1 MIRACSQTV
10 SGLGPS
16 VAHMEP
22 TTPDAIDPPANVLLV
37 HSECDEPG
45 ACQHLRD
52 SGAETAELRVTFSN
66 DPADRTRGD
75 ETPAELGLISI
86 GDILRSAGADTEAE
100 TGPTADTGPDFG
112 GPGPVT
118 VDTVD
123 DPRDLSA
130 IGLSISCFCEH
141 WASNDEIDRITVCFR
156 SLDTAISYT
165 SSKDVFQFAH
175 ILANRLSSVGATA
188 HFHFDPTTYDD
199 RIVATFGSIFDE
211 VVCDDSIGNSLPE
224 ATDDEVAAV
233 LEEWGEDVS
242 ANSSSSSNS
251 ETDFE
256 TPTTP
261 PSEATDEDIARLLE

>member
-37 HSECDEPG
+37 HTGCDEPD

-52 SGAETAELRVTFSN
+52 SGEETAELRVTFSN
-66 DPADRTRGD
+66 DPTNRTRGD
-75 ETPAELGLISI
+75 ETPAKLGLISI
-86 GDILRSAGADTEAE
+86 GDILRSASAESEAE
-100 TGPTADTGPDFG
+100 TGPTAGTGPDFG
-112 GPGPVT
+112 GPVA

-130 IGLSISCFCEH
+130 IGLSISYFCEH

-165 SSKDVFQFAH
+165 SPKSVFQFAH

-211 VVCDDSIGNSLPE
+211 VVCDDLAGNSLPE

-242 ANSSSSSNS
+242 AVSNS
-251 ETDFE
+251 KSKTEFE

-261 PSEATDEDIARLLE
+261 TAEATDEDIARLLER